1 MKTIK
6 LYYPAFV
13 EIDGEPEK
21 MNFETP
27 EDWKA
32 DEAIYRRMYKDDGT
46 LEDNIVVYK
55 AIEPNRLGGRYYLEL
70 FEKLPTGAHYCVAI
84 LITDTLEEMKDT
96 VDQLHVRIV
105 PEDKW

>member
-21 MNFETP
+21 MNFDTP

-46 LEDNIVVYK
+46 MRL
-55 AIEPNRLGGRYYLEL
+55 NRNGSVAGIILTCSRN
-70 FEKLPTGAHYCVAI
+70 FPPAPTTALPY
-84 LITDTLEEMKDT
+84 
-96 VDQLHVRIV
+96 
-105 PEDKW
+105 